1 MKCPVCGATDTRVI
15 DSRSIKDET
24 EIRRRRHCDAC
35 AHRFTT
41 YERAEGAFPMVVKKD
56 GRREPWDRDKLL
68 GGLAKACEKR
78 PVSIASIQA
87 LVDEIGRELGSVG
100 EAEVPS
106 RDIGERSMAALRQLD
121 EVAYVRFAS
130 VYRSFK
136 DIDEFM
142 DELSE
147 LVRKRENDDQGERNG
162 GG

>member
-1 MKCPVCGATDTRVI
+1 MKCPVCGDADTRVI
-15 DSRSIKDET
+15 DSRSTKDET

-56 GRREPWDRDKLL
+56 GRRESWDRDKLFR
-68 GGLAKACEKR
+68 GLAKACEKR
-78 PVSIASIQA
+78 PVPMERIQA
-87 LVDEIGRELGSVG
+87 LVDEIGRSISGQG

-106 RDIGERSMAALRQLD
+106 REIGERIMSTLRQLD

-142 DELSE
+142 EELSE
-147 LVRKRENDDQGERNG
+147 LVRRRDSDPQGSD
-162 GG
+162 

>member
-1 MKCPVCGATDTRVI
+1 MKCPVCGAADTRVI
-15 DSRSIKDET
+15 DSRSTKDET

-41 YERAEGAFPMVVKKD
+41 YERGGGAFPMVIKKD
-56 GRREPWDRDKLL
+56 GRREPWDRDKLF

-78 PVSIASIQA
+78 PVSMTAIEG
-87 LVDEIGRELGSVG
+87 LVDGVGRAISAQG
-100 EAEVPS
+100 EAEIAS
-106 RDIGERSMAALRQLD
+106 RDIGERLMSALRQLD

-147 LVRKRENDDQGERNG
+147 LVRKRDADKSG
-162 GG
+162 GSDET

>member
-1 MKCPVCGATDTRVI
+1 MKCPVCGDADTRVI

-56 GRREPWDRDKLL
+56 GRREPWDRDKLF
-68 GGLAKACEKR
+68 GGLATACEKR
-78 PVSIASIQA
+78 PVSIESIHA
-87 LVDEIGRELGSVG
+87 LTDEIGREVGSLG
-100 EAEVPS
+100 EAEIPS
-106 RDIGERSMAALRQLD
+106 REIGERIMAALRRLD

-142 DELSE
+142 EELSE
-147 LVRKRENDDQGERNG
+147 LVRRRETEQEG
-162 GG
+162 GKG